1 MKIGVLPNLDKRGA
15 AAAVEKMGKLFK
27 EWGDTAYLPDS
38 MFGTDYILIP
48 EKEIYEKSDIII
60 TVGGDGTIIRYAKLA
75 AKAGKPVLGVNAGR
89 IGFLAQVEPNEL
101 NSLKKLKTG
110 EYSVE
115 KRMLLNI
122 DLVENGVTKASY
134 TAMND
139 AVISSGFI
147 SRIIDIKAYLGE
159 ECVSYRAD
167 GMIISTPTGST
178 AYSLSAGGPII
189 DPVTECILVT
199 PICSHTLTAKPIILN
214 RDATLKL
221 KAQSL
226 KKSDIYF
233 SVDGRRAGEIKPY
246 TDIIIKKSPYSVDL
260 IRLDDKSFYKAISEK
275 FKDGGYKNEK

>member
-38 MFGTDYILIP
+38 MFGTDYTLLP
-48 EKEIYEKSDIII
+48 ENEIYKKSDVII
-60 TVGGDGTIIRYAKLA
+60 TVGGDGTIIRFAKLA
-75 AKAGKPVLGVNAGR
+75 AKEGKPVIGVNAGR

-101 NSLKKLKTG
+101 HLLKKLKSG
-110 EYSVE
+110 EFSME

-122 DLVENGVTKASY
+122 DIVENGKLKSNF

-139 AVISSGFI
+139 AVITCGFI
-147 SRIIDIKAYLGE
+147 SRIIDIKAYFGN

-189 DPVTECILVT
+189 DPVTECITIT
-199 PICSHTLTAKPIILN
+199 PICSHTLTARPIILS
-214 RDATLKL
+214 RDAVVKF

-226 KKSDIYF
+226 KRADIFF

-246 TDIIIKKSPYSVDL
+246 TEIIISKSPYTVDL
-260 IRLDDKSFYKAISEK
+260 IRLDNKSFYKTISEK
-275 FKDGGYKNEK
+275 FRDGGYKNEK

>member
-15 AAAVEKMGKLFK
+15 AAIVEKMGKLFK

-48 EKEIYEKSDIII
+48 EKEIYEKSDVII
-60 TVGGDGTIIRYAKLA
+60 TVGGDGTIIRYGKLA
-75 AKAGKPVLGVNAGR
+75 AKAGKPVIGVNAGR

-101 NSLKKLKTG
+101 HLIKKLKSG
-110 EYSVE
+110 EFTVE

-122 DLVENGVTKASY
+122 DVVEDGKVKSNFV
-134 TAMND
+134 AMND
-139 AVISSGFI
+139 AVITSGFI
-147 SRIIDIKAYLGE
+147 LRIIDVKAYIGN

-189 DPVTECILVT
+189 DPVTECMVLT
-199 PICSHTLTAKPIILN
+199 PICSHTLTARPIILN
-214 RDATLKL
+214 RDATLKI

-233 SVDGRRAGEIKPY
+233 SVDGRRAGEIKPN
-246 TDIIIKKSPYSVDL
+246 TELVITKSPYNIDL
-260 IRLDDKSFYKAISEK
+260 IRLDNKSFYRTISEK

>member
-48 EKEIYEKSDIII
+48 ENEIYEKSDVII
-60 TVGGDGTIIRYAKLA
+60 TVGGDGTIIRYGKLA
-75 AKAGKPVLGVNAGR
+75 AKAGKPVIGVNAGR

-101 NSLKKLKTG
+101 HLLKKLKTG
-110 EYSVE
+110 EFSVE

-122 DLVENGVTKASY
+122 DVVEDGKIKSNFI
-134 TAMND
+134 AMND
-139 AVISSGFI
+139 AVITSGFI
-147 SRIIDIKAYLGE
+147 SRIIDIKAYIGD

-189 DPVTECILVT
+189 DPVTECIALT
-199 PICSHTLTAKPIILN
+199 PICSHTLTARPIILN
-214 RDATLKL
+214 HDATLKI

-226 KKSDIYF
+226 KKSDVYL
-233 SVDGRRAGEIKPY
+233 SVDGRRAGEIKAF
-246 TDIIIKKSPYSVDL
+246 TELVITKSPYNIDL
-260 IRLDDKSFYKAISEK
+260 IRLDNKSFYKTISEK
-275 FKDGGYKNEK
+275 FKEGGYRNEK